1 MVTFLSLVISK
12 CMGKRLGDDLAK
24 TTVTIL
30 SMIILS
36 ASTVFGAK
44 SASSWSISRR
54 QQHAMMA
61 LRRHTCCGWGRVT
74 APPPTG
80 SADGCACWAGSHPS
94 AGWCGGRVGRRVG
107 AATAG
112 DVGRP
117 AAARVRRRWA
127 CRGCTAVGSAVVV
140 WWGAWRSDNTEYFEA
155 RLESA
160 LEAGQRGQEPVLFT
174 TTKPSLLR
182 SLPRLSAPLLLI
194 STIRPLCTP
203 PSTAC
208 SSNRLLCSHLAALCT
223 RVADYVHWMDA
234 QGGPDGESSQGV
246 RRHHARG
253 QEEAPRDAGC
263 DHRIGRANARAVFG
277 DVRLVDGPQDRCFEH
292 HLVPHPHHPP
302 TFTLSCCSLPSCSD
316 VRSGVCHWMRARLLV

>member
-1 MVTFLSLVISK
+1 
-12 CMGKRLGDDLAK
+12 
-24 TTVTIL
+24 
-30 SMIILS
+30 
-36 ASTVFGAK
+36 
-44 SASSWSISRR
+44 
-54 QQHAMMA
+54 MMA

-140 WWGAWRSDNTEYFEA
+140 WWGAWRSDNTEYFEE
-155 RLESA
+155 RPESA

-263 DHRIGRANARAVFG
+263 DHRMGRANARAVFG